1 MLARI
6 VDNKWV
12 YIEQITVPE
21 SDLLDKKL
29 SVKHPR
35 AKYIDSAGFFDG
47 VFHKF
52 NKYHNRLAR
61 PLLAELTKI
70 CKGYGMPFTIA
81 DDRPPLEK
89 VQESLITPDLL
100 TGVKLYDYQ
109 LEAIRSVIH
118 NEVGIISAN
127 TGSGKCLGRGTK
139 VKMYDGSVKYVED
152 IVVDDKLMGPDSLPR
167 VILSTCCGN
176 DNLYKIA
183 QKNGDDYVVNSSHI
197 LVLKKTRERKG
208 GPKGTEIEIDVNSY
222 LSQSKRFK
230 HIHKGF
236 KTGVDYQD
244 APVPLDPYFIGLW
257 LGDGRHD
264 DASFTVNRGDA
275 ELFEYL
281 DNFATL
287 HNLVAVR
294 TPDPRENADQVAI
307 RLYKGIHAPKW
318 YKPSDKN
325 PIRDTLRKL
334 DLLHNK
340 HVPDLYKIN
349 SRSVRLGVLA
359 GFVDAD
365 GSVVH
370 GVSIDITHRDNQIIH
385 GIIDIARSVGYR
397 VSWKH
402 CKKKCTTTGYVGDYI
417 RVRISGDLTELQTL
431 LLYKQFRK
439 PKNRKNPLVYGIS
452 VEPFGYGEYH
462 GFQIDGDGKFL
473 LGDYTVT
480 HNTEIMSGIVK
491 VVNRPTVILCDMTII
506 VDQIKERLELREAT
520 KEVGM
525 FYAGKRPNGQQVIVG
540 SFQSLIIPTPPKKKE
555 TDTPEKYKLKCRAFN
570 TRRKNARNLRA
581 IIGKC
586 DLLLVDECDIAT
598 SKRWKQLFWH
608 WFKGRRRYGFSG
620 TPFDPAKPVENLV
633 LKEHLGSIIFHVPRE
648 EVEKNKRIVPVSYT
662 AIAFGDETMIRDKSA
677 YDIAMKEQMIENTS
691 FHTLVSKIAIR
702 TTEDPTCGTLILV
715 ESQPLGYALE
725 SMIEGSKFICG
736 DHRMKERKKAI
747 AAFESRETQVLIG
760 GKIIKRGLDLQG
772 GCESL
777 IIATGGKLASD
788 FGQKIGRAVRVN
800 ERGFAQIYD
809 FFFLGN
815 HYLYGHSRKRLKAIV
830 EMGYPAKVVFKH
842 GVVEAGKFIRSRF
855 RRPKPK

>member
-21 SDLLDKKL
+21 SDLIDAKL

-35 AKYIDSAGFFDG
+35 AQYIDSAGFFDG

-61 PLLAELTKI
+61 PLLTELTKI

-81 DDRPPLEK
+81 DDRPPLPG
-89 VQESLITPDLL
+89 VQESIITPDLL
-100 TGVKLYDYQ
+100 AGVKLYDYQ

-127 TGSGKCLGRGTK
+127 TGSGK
-139 VKMYDGSVKYVED
+139 
-152 IVVDDKLMGPDSLPR
+152 
-167 VILSTCCGN
+167 
-176 DNLYKIA
+176 
-183 QKNGDDYVVNSSHI
+183 
-197 LVLKKTRERKG
+197 
-208 GPKGTEIEIDVNSY
+208 
-222 LSQSKRFK
+222 
-230 HIHKGF
+230 
-236 KTGVDYQD
+236 
-244 APVPLDPYFIGLW
+244 
-257 LGDGRHD
+257 
-264 DASFTVNRGDA
+264 
-275 ELFEYL
+275 
-281 DNFATL
+281 
-287 HNLVAVR
+287 
-294 TPDPRENADQVAI
+294 
-307 RLYKGIHAPKW
+307 
-318 YKPSDKN
+318 
-325 PIRDTLRKL
+325 
-334 DLLHNK
+334 
-340 HVPDLYKIN
+340 
-349 SRSVRLGVLA
+349 
-359 GFVDAD
+359 
-365 GSVVH
+365 
-370 GVSIDITHRDNQIIH
+370 
-385 GIIDIARSVGYR
+385 
-397 VSWKH
+397 
-402 CKKKCTTTGYVGDYI
+402 
-417 RVRISGDLTELQTL
+417 
-431 LLYKQFRK
+431 
-439 PKNRKNPLVYGIS
+439 
-452 VEPFGYGEYH
+452 
-462 GFQIDGDGKFL
+462 
-473 LGDYTVT
+473 
-480 HNTEIMSGIVK
+480 TEIMSGIVK

-540 SFQSLIIPTPPKKKE
+540 SFQSLIIPTAPKKLEK
-555 TDTPEKYKLKCRAFN
+555 DTPESYRLKCRAFN
-570 TRRKNARNLRA
+570 TRRKNARNLRT

-620 TPFDPAKPVENLV
+620 TPFDDAKPVENLV

-648 EVEKNKRIVPVSYT
+648 EVEKNKRIIPVSYT
-662 AIAFGDETMIRDKSA
+662 SIAFGDETMIRDKAA
-677 YDIAMKEQMIENTS
+677 YDIAMKEQMIENVS
-691 FHTLVSKIAIR
+691 FHKLVATIATR
-702 TTEDPTCGTLILV
+702 TTKDPSYGTLILV

-747 AAFESRETQVLIG
+747 AAFESRECQVLIG

-815 HYLYGHSRKRLKAIV
+815 HYLYGHSRKRLKTIV
-830 EMGYPAKVVFKH
+830 AMEYPAKVVFKN

-855 RRPKPK
+855 RRPRPK